1 MRDMRDR
8 LQALRPPAAVTPLRA
23 ALRVFLSRDGRFLS
37 AAIAFYALLSAVPL
51 AYLALW
57 VASLFVSRDSAA
69 AALERELSRW
79 TGPALAHVVARW
91 EGHARDGHGLGVL
104 SVLVLLY
111 SATRLFA
118 ALERGLNAMWELG
131 PADEGAADAPGA
143 AGGGKRKL
151 LRQLRTRGL
160 AFVVA
165 TLLGVSLAALVG
177 FRAGVAAAE
186 RVGARLAGLPS
197 VLEWGFSL
205 AGATLIFF
213 LLYTVLPRTRA
224 RPRETLVGAA
234 VSALLFLLGAHAI
247 TSYVA
252 HKGDVGLG
260 ETLLVLLWLRYAAQ
274 VFLLGAAT
282 VGVYLRARG
291 ALVDGRV
298 VPEGGAGSAPPR
310 S

>member
-1 MRDMRDR
+1 MRDR
-8 LQALRPPAAVTPLRA
+8 LHALRPPAAVTPLRA

-57 VASLFVSRDSAA
+57 VATLFVSRESAA
-69 AALERELSRW
+69 AALERELARW

-91 EGHARDGHGLGVL
+91 EGQARDGHGLGVL
-104 SVLVLLY
+104 SVVVLLY

-131 PADEGAADAPGA
+131 PVDDGAGEPGRQPR
-143 AGGGKRKL
+143 KTKL

-186 RVGARLAGLPS
+186 REGARLAGLPA
-197 VLEWGFSL
+197 LFEWGFSL
-205 AGATLIFF
+205 GGATLIFF
-213 LLYTVLPRTRA
+213 LLYTVLPRARA

-291 ALVDGRV
+291 ALVDGKV
-298 VPEGGAGSAPPR
+298 VPEGGEGDR
-310 S
+310 SG

>member
-1 MRDMRDR
+1 MRDR
-8 LQALRPPAAVTPLRA
+8 LRALKALRAPAAVTPLRA

-57 VASLFVSRDSAA
+57 VASLFVRRDVAA
-69 AALERELSRW
+69 EVLEGEVARW
-79 TGPALAHVVARW
+79 TGPSLARVLTRW
-91 EGHARDGHGLGVL
+91 ETHARDGHGLGVL
-104 SVLVLLY
+104 SVVVLLY

-118 ALERGLNAMWELG
+118 ALERGLNAMWELD
-131 PADEGAADAPGA
+131 PSEDKDEN
-143 AGGGKRKL
+143 GKKTKL

-165 TLLGVSLAALVG
+165 TLLGVSLAGLVG
-177 FRAGVAAAE
+177 FRAGVVAAE
-186 RVGARLAGLPS
+186 RVGAKLAGVPAL
-197 VLEWGFSL
+197 LEWAFSL
-205 AGATLIFF
+205 GCATLIFF

-252 HKGDVGLG
+252 SKGDVGLG

-291 ALVDGRV
+291 ALVDGKV
-298 VPEGGAGSAPPR
+298 VPERHAGRTDPRAPQ
-310 S
+310 

>member
-1 MRDMRDR
+1 MRDR
-8 LQALRPPAAVTPLRA
+8 LHALRAPQASAAVTPLRA

-69 AALERELSRW
+69 AALERELARW
-79 TGPALAHVVARW
+79 TGPALAQVVARW
-91 EGHARDGHGLGVL
+91 EEHARDGHGLGVL
-104 SVLVLLY
+104 SLVVLLY

-131 PADEGAADAPGA
+131 PVDEGEPGRQA
-143 AGGGKRKL
+143 RKGKL

-186 RVGARLAGLPS
+186 REGARLAGLPS
-197 VLEWGFSL
+197 LLEWGFSL

-291 ALVDGRV
+291 ALVDGKV
-298 VPEGGAGSAPPR
+298 VPEGGEGAGAP
-310 S
+310 SG